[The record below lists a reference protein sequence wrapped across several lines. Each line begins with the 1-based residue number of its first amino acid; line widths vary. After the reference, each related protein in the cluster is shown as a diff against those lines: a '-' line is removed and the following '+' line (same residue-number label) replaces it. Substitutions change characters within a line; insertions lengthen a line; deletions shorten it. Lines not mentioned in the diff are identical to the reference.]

1 MRWTHLGLDNIDKFF
16 SRRVVS
22 QEKKESSDNSNSP
35 ISKGNWIVIV
45 IGIII
50 AAIGFAGTI
59 FYGSQFVKEEVNAGG
74 ELPYTTPTHIKS
86 VSPIDLEVAFV
97 AIGVIGFG
105 IFIYGFATRVDKPLD
120 FYPVWM
126 NNFTHYRWNMVQ
138 YLLHFEKLG
147 NGKKVK

>member
-1 MRWTHLGLDNIDKFF
+1 LGLDNIDKFF

-22 QEKKESSDNSNSP
+22 QDKKESSDNSNSP

-59 FYGSQFVKEEVNAGG
+59 FYGSQFIKEEVNAGG
-74 ELPYTTPTHIKS
+74 TLPYTIPTHIKS
-86 VSPIDLEVAFV
+86 VLPIDLEVVFV

-120 FYPVWM
+120 FYP
-126 NNFTHYRWNMVQ
+126 
-138 YLLHFEKLG
+138 K
-147 NGKKVK
+147 